1 MTLFAIPR
9 QSAVRMTHNSSY
21 KRAVTVCFIWCPAGK
36 RLTKFAYSLRRKR
49 EKISGYSRPHLEKW
63 PSSSTRVKRFPDT
76 RMTLS
81 MIFLVIGHN
90 KNKSYG
96 LHAHDY
102 RGFSA
107 EITSSAAASRSQRP
121 LAYATK
127 QIWVQTPDT
136 HPTKFSPHPH
146 SIYIYIQGVSRL

>member
-9 QSAVRMTHNSSY
+9 QSAVPTTHNSSY
-21 KRAVTVCFIWCPAGK
+21 KRAVTVCFIWCPAGIG
-36 RLTKFAYSLRRKR
+36 LTKFASGLRGKR
-49 EKISGYSRPHLEKW
+49 EKISRLSMLHLEKW
-63 PSSSTRVKRFPDT
+63 PSSRNRVKHFPDT

-90 KNKSYG
+90 KNKRQG

-102 RGFSA
+102 SEFSV
-107 EITSSAAASRSQRP
+107 EITPATASRSQWP

-127 QIWVQTPDT
+127 QVRVQTPDT
-136 HPTKFSPHPH
+136 HPTKFSPTPT
-146 SIYIYIQGVSRL
+146 R